1 LKKKLRKRRGAVNCF
16 KKKCRPLPGGIL
28 IHAAPHLLLVYYF
41 QTYMKS
47 KRYTYVFL
55 LLMVLSFFH
64 TQFLSAQDPDEN
76 PLQFTDEE
84 SLFPEYEVE
93 QLNKPPEGVDTVF
106 PVIFNGSLYSFSLG
120 ISKPIWK
127 IFIGG
132 DILNPFVVQD
142 GNVYF
147 YDIYNRMYA
156 IDLKNGKVLWVSLI
170 KNEISGKPLIYEN
183 FIIISTLDGGIYV
196 LIRSDGH
203 LLYSYENEDEINA
216 GLKIYE
222 NLLIVPY
229 KSGKVVAYDMVS
241 RKQVWVFSAG
251 GIISVSP
258 VLRDDNLYF
267 GAWDGTFY
275 SLDIKTGKSIWISYV
290 GNNITRDFLVFDNVI
305 VLFFSKGEVV
315 CLNRENGSIKWIKY
329 FSTVDFNYNYF
340 SGEKALYVF
349 LPDFIAIDPISGG
362 MLFDY
367 RERAFNLYK
376 EMLFDNMVEGKNP
389 LSDKDRIRLLSD
401 VYFTVDA
408 FPYLPP
414 GKAGKNLV
422 YFITG
427 NAYLCVYDL
436 LKDFFILKYKMS

>member
-1 LKKKLRKRRGAVNCF
+1 MALCF
-16 KKKCRPLPGGIL
+16 FN
-28 IHAAPHLLLVYYF
+28 A
-41 QTYMKS
+41 
-47 KRYTYVFL
+47 
-55 LLMVLSFFH
+55 
-64 TQFLSAQDPDEN
+64 QFLHAQDSNEN
-76 PLQFTDEE
+76 PPQVSGDE

-93 QLNKPPEGVDTVF
+93 HLNRPPEGTDTIF
-106 PVIFNGSLYSFSLG
+106 PMIFNGSLYSFSLG

-132 DILNPFVVQD
+132 DLLNPFAVQD
-142 GNVYF
+142 GDVYF

-156 IDLKNGKVLWVSLI
+156 IDLRSGKVLWVSLI

-183 FIIISTLDGGIYV
+183 YIIISTSDGGIYV

-203 LLYSYENEDEINA
+203 QLYSYESEDEINA
-216 GLKIYE
+216 GLTIYK

-229 KSGKVVAYDMVS
+229 KSGKVVAYDIAT
-241 RKQVWVFSAG
+241 RKQVWLFSSG

-258 VLRDDNLYF
+258 ELRDSSLYF

-275 SLDIKTGKSIWISYV
+275 SLDAGTGKSKWISYV
-290 GNNITRDFLVFDNVI
+290 GDNITRDFLVFDAVI

-315 CLNRENGSIKWIKY
+315 CLNRQNGSIEWIKY

-349 LPDFIAIDPISGG
+349 LPDFIALDPMSGAER
-362 MLFDY
+362 FDY

-376 EMLFDNMVEGKNP
+376 EMLFNNMVEGKNP

-401 VYFTVDA
+401 VFFTVDA

-414 GKAGKNLV
+414 GRVGKNLV

-427 NAYLCVYDL
+427 NAYLYVYDL